1 MNDANSSTKSSNR
14 LLLKT
19 LTKTRQVQEAW
30 GDRVYYTLEIATD
43 LPDGAEKNR
52 RIYDALRKVFP
63 FNPTYCTNQVSAVDA
78 VGTTATFSVYHSIG
92 D

>member
-1 MNDANSSTKSSNR
+1 MKTANR

-19 LTKTRQVQEAW
+19 LTKTKQVQESW

-43 LPDGAEKNR
+43 MADCQEKTTRVYN
-52 RIYDALRKVFP
+52 ALRKVFP
-63 FNPTYCTNQVSAVDA
+63 FNPTYCTNQVSMPEVVGNAVK
-78 VGTTATFSVYHSIG
+78 FSVYHSIG